1 VGTAKAVRAVR
12 AREKT
17 SMTRAAAWLEELGV
31 GQYAQVLAEQ
41 SIDFGV
47 ISDLTEVGLE
57 KLGIPLGHRKRML
70 KAIGALAGANRAAD
84 TDQASAIS
92 SVRTRGAAP
101 VPPFSDRPR
110 DRSHKIEPAALA
122 DSLDML
128 SSAMFLVDAT
138 GRIIHANLG
147 GQMMVSDGNVAR
159 AMMNCV

>member
-1 VGTAKAVRAVR
+1 
-12 AREKT
+12 
-17 SMTRAAAWLEELGV
+17 MIRAAAWLQEFGLGQFAHV
-31 GQYAQVLAEQ
+31 FAEQ

-47 ISDLTEVGLE
+47 ISDLTEVDPD

-70 KAIGALAGANRAAD
+70 KAIGALAGANRPAD

-101 VPPFSDRPR
+101 MPPFSDLPR

-122 DSLDML
+122 DSLGML